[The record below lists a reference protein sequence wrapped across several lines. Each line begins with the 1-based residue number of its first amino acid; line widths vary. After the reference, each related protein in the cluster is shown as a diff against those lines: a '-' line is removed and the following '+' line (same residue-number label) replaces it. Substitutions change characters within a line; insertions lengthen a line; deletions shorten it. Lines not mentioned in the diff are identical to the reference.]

1 MHKGTLIIQVLMCYA
16 CLFNKRG
23 MVLIKMLYYL
33 KDKGTFL
40 LTKMLHLQ
48 VLLSHEMDD

>member
-1 MHKGTLIIQVLMCYA
+1 
-16 CLFNKRG
+16 

-48 VLLSHEMDD
+48 VLLSHEKAVFKEEGAAYSLWQEWQVWDPH